1 MFLIATE
8 IIFHPFGS
16 PPPPGPGGSDA
27 EIEAGTIGA
36 AKILVVD
43 DESTIRDT
51 LVEILNG
58 AGFEAV
64 AVASGDAAL
73 ETITGFKPDVV
84 LSDVVM
90 PGRNGV
96 ETAIRIRELLPR
108 CRVILI
114 SGQAATA
121 DLLREARAAGHE
133 FEILAKPFRPQVLLE
148 VLSRR
153 RQ

>member
-1 MFLIATE
+1 MVLIATE
-8 IIFHPFGS
+8 IVFHPSGS
-16 PPPPGPGGSDA
+16 PPPPGPAGSDA
-27 EIEAGTIGA
+27 EIAPGASGA

-64 AVASGDAAL
+64 AVPSGDAAL
-73 ETITGFKPDVV
+73 ETIPGFKPDVV

-96 ETAIRIRELLPR
+96 EAAIRIRELLPR

-121 DLLREARAAGHE
+121 DLLREAREAGHE

-148 VLSRR
+148 VLGR
-153 RQ
+153 RQQ